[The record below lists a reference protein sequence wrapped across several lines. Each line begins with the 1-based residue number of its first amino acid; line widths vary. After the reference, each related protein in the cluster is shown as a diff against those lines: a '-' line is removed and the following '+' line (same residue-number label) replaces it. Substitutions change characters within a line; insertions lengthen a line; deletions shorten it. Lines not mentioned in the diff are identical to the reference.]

1 MSPNVR
7 GALLMMAS
15 MAAFT
20 LNDTAVR
27 ATGGDVPFFQLIF
40 LRGLLTVALIL
51 IAARWLGRIHFNI
64 RARDWKLISVRTLAE
79 LFGSYF
85 FLTALFQMPLANLS
99 AILQALPL
107 TVSLAAAL
115 VFGDALGWRRL
126 SAITIGFVGVLLIVQ
141 PGSEG
146 FNTWSLYGVMA
157 VLFVTVR
164 DLATRRLSA
173 DVPGMTVTFITAAA
187 VMAGAGLAS
196 LTEEWAPISAA
207 SGGLI
212 VVAAL
217 FILGGY
223 FFSVQTMRVGDVSYV
238 APFRYTGLIWALV
251 LGWLVFD
258 DWPDALTLV
267 GAAIVVATG
276 VFTLYRERKLSRG

>member
-1 MSPNVR
+1 
-7 GALLMMAS
+7 
-15 MAAFT
+15 
-20 LNDTAVR
+20 
-27 ATGGDVPFFQLIF
+27 
-40 LRGLLTVALIL
+40 
-51 IAARWLGRIHFNI
+51 
-64 RARDWKLISVRTLAE
+64 
-79 LFGSYF
+79 
-85 FLTALFQMPLANLS
+85 MPLANLS